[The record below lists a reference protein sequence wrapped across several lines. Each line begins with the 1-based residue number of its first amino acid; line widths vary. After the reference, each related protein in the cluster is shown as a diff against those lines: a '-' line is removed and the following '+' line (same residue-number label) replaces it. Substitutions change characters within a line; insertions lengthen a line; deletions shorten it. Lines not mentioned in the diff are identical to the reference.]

1 MMGCWFSIPG
11 LLLGG
16 VQVIEV
22 FGGKEGRM
30 NKERQRQLETIL
42 TTGMAF
48 GLKSLV
54 IDRFIEDL
62 VPEQRGFKDDVARAV
77 TTAVTTAVSMV
88 LASAIVRQLARSR
101 WGS

>member
-1 MMGCWFSIPG
+1 
-11 LLLGG
+11 
-16 VQVIEV
+16 V
-22 FGGKEGRM
+22 

-42 TTGMAF
+42 VTGMAF

-62 VPEQRGFKDDVARAV
+62 VPEQRVFKDDVARAV
-77 TTAVTTAVSMV
+77 MTAVTTAVSMI

-101 WGS
+101 SGS

>member
-1 MMGCWFSIPG
+1 MESWFSVSD
-11 LLLGG
+11 LLLDG
-16 VQVIEV
+16 VQAIEAL
-22 FGGKEGRM
+22 GGKEGRV

-62 VPEQRGFKDDVARAV
+62 VPEQRVFKDDVARAV

>member
-1 MMGCWFSIPG
+1 
-11 LLLGG
+11 
-16 VQVIEV
+16 V
-22 FGGKEGRM
+22 

-42 TTGMAF
+42 VTGIAF

-62 VPEQRGFKDDVARAV
+62 VPEQRVFKDDVARAV
-77 TTAVTTAVSMV
+77 TTAVTTAVSMI

-101 WGS
+101 SGS

>member
-1 MMGCWFSIPG
+1 
-11 LLLGG
+11 
-16 VQVIEV
+16 
-22 FGGKEGRM
+22 M

-42 TTGMAF
+42 ATGIAF

-54 IDRFIEDL
+54 IDRFIEEL
-62 VPEQRGFKDDVARAV
+62 VPEQRVFKDDVARAV

>member
-1 MMGCWFSIPG
+1 MGCWFPISD
-11 LLLGG
+11 LLLNG
-16 VQVIEV
+16 VQAIEAL
-22 FGGKEGRM
+22 GREEERV

-48 GLKSLV
+48 GVKSLV

>member
-1 MMGCWFSIPG
+1 
-11 LLLGG
+11 
-16 VQVIEV
+16 VIEV

-54 IDRFIEDL
+54 IDRFIIEDL

-77 TTAVTTAVSMV
+77 TTAVTTVVSMV

>member
-1 MMGCWFSIPG
+1 MGSQFPISG
-11 LLLGG
+11 LLLDG
-16 VQVIEV
+16 VQAIEAL
-22 FGGKEGRM
+22 GGKEERV

-42 TTGMAF
+42 TTGIAF

-62 VPEQRGFKDDVARAV
+62 VPEQRGFNEDVARAV
-77 TTAVTTAVSMV
+77 TTAATTAVSMV
-88 LASAIVRQLARSR
+88 LASVIVRQLARSR

>member
-1 MMGCWFSIPG
+1 MESWFSVSD
-11 LLLGG
+11 LLLDG
-16 VQVIEV
+16 VQAIEAL
-22 FGGKEGRM
+22 GGKEGRV

-62 VPEQRGFKDDVARAV
+62 VPEQRGFKDDVARA
-77 TTAVTTAVSMV
+77 TTTAVSMV
-88 LASAIVRQLARSR
+88 LASVIVRQLARSR